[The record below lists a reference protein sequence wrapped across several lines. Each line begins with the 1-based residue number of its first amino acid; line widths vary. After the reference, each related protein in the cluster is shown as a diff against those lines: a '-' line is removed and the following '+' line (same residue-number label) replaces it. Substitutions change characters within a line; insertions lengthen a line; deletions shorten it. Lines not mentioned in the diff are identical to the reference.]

1 MTNILVEVTRGD
13 QVESIHRGHIVV
25 ADFQGTIQYQ
35 VGNPNCIVCLRSC
48 GKPLQALPIITS
60 GAADKFRLTPSELA
74 VMCGSLSGQ
83 DFHLT
88 TIESILEKTG
98 LDAGVLNCGVHRPS
112 HRPTARKL
120 QQEGKKPSPLH
131 NNCAGKHVAMLTL
144 CVYHGWPLENY
155 ISPGHPVQQLLLDTV
170 SSLTGV
176 PVEQIGIGIDGCGV
190 PVFFLP
196 LVNLARAYAKLTSRS
211 DPAISRLMEAS
222 LANPEMIAGSE
233 RICTDIMQILGKKVF
248 AKTGAEGGYAMS
260 LMEQGWGVGIKIE
273 DGNNRA
279 LNPVIIETLKQLG
292 RLTNEDEAGLE
303 AYHHP
308 LILNHR
314 KETVGTIRAKFNLV
328 N

>member
-1 MTNILVEVTRGD
+1 
-13 QVESIHRGHIVV
+13 
-25 ADFQGTIQYQ
+25 
-35 VGNPNCIVCLRSC
+35 
-48 GKPLQALPIITS
+48 
-60 GAADKFRLTPSELA
+60 
-74 VMCGSLSGQ
+74 MCGSLSGQ
-83 DFHLT
+83 DFHLAA
-88 TIESILEKTG
+88 IKSILDKIG
-98 LDAGVLNCGVHRPS
+98 LDARVLNCGVHRPS

-131 NNCAGKHVAMLTL
+131 NNCAGKHVAMLAL

-155 ISPGHPVQQLLLDTV
+155 ISPEHPVQQLMLDAV
-170 SSLTGV
+170 SSLTEV
-176 PVEQIGIGIDGCGV
+176 PVAQIGIGIDGCGV

-196 LVNLARAYAKLTSRS
+196 LANLARAYAKLSSRVDS
-211 DPAISRLMEAS
+211 AISRLMDAS

-233 RICTDIMQILGKKVF
+233 RICTDVMQVMGKKVF

-292 RLTNEDEAGLE
+292 VLSREDEERLE

-308 LILNHR
+308 LIVNHR
-314 KETVGTIRAKFNLV
+314 KETVGAIRAKFSLTN
-328 N
+328 

>member
-1 MTNILVEVTRGD
+1 MTNVLVEVTRGD
-13 QVESIHRGHIVV
+13 QVESFHRGHIVV
-25 ADFQGTIQYQ
+25 ADFQGTVQYQ
-35 VGNPNCIVCLRSC
+35 VGNPNCIICLRSC
-48 GKPLQALPIITS
+48 GKPLQALPVITS
-60 GAADKFRLTPSELA
+60 GAAEQFQLIPSELA

-83 DFHLT
+83 DFHLAA
-88 TIESILEKTG
+88 IKSILDKIG
-98 LDAGVLNCGVHRPS
+98 LDARVLNCGVHRPS

-131 NNCAGKHVAMLTL
+131 NNCAGKHVAMLAL

-155 ISPGHPVQQLLLDTV
+155 ISPEHPVQQLMLDAV
-170 SSLTGV
+170 SSLTEV
-176 PVEQIGIGIDGCGV
+176 PVAQIGIGIDGCGV

-196 LVNLARAYAKLTSRS
+196 LANLARAYAKLSSRVDS
-211 DPAISRLMEAS
+211 AISRLMDAS

-233 RICTDIMQILGKKVF
+233 RICTDVMQVMGKKVF

-292 RLTNEDEAGLE
+292 VLSREDEERLE

-308 LILNHR
+308 LIVNHR
-314 KETVGTIRAKFNLV
+314 KETVGAIRAKFSLTN
-328 N
+328 

>member
-25 ADFQGTIQYQ
+25 ADSQGTIQYQ
-35 VGNPNCIVCLRSC
+35 VGNPNCIICLRSC

-60 GAADKFRLTPSELA
+60 GAAEKFQLTPSELA
-74 VMCGSLSGQ
+74 VMCGSLNGQ

-88 TIESILEKTG
+88 AIKSILDKIG
-98 LDAGVLNCGVHRPS
+98 LDARVLNCGVHLPS

-120 QQEGKKPSPLH
+120 QQEGENPSPLH

-155 ISPGHPVQQLLLDTV
+155 ISPEHPVQQLILDTV
-170 SSLTGV
+170 SSLTEV
-176 PVEQIGIGIDGCGV
+176 PVAHIGIGIDGCGV

-196 LVNLARAYAKLTSRS
+196 LANLARAYAKLTSRADS
-211 DPAISRLMEAS
+211 AISRLMEAC

-233 RICTDIMQILGKKVF
+233 RICTDIMQALGRRVF
-248 AKTGAEGGYAMS
+248 AKTGAEGGYALS

-279 LNPVIIETLKQLG
+279 LNPVIIETLEQLG
-292 RLTNEDEAGLE
+292 VLSKEDEERLE

-308 LILNHR
+308 LIVNHR
-314 KETVGTIRAKFNLV
+314 KETVGAIRAKFSLTN
-328 N
+328 

>member
-1 MTNILVEVTRGD
+1 M
-13 QVESIHRGHIVV
+13 ESIHRGHIVV
-25 ADFQGTIQYQ
+25 ADSLGTIQYQ
-35 VGNPNCIVCLRSC
+35 VGNPNCIICLRSC
-48 GKPLQALPIITS
+48 GKPLQALPIITL
-60 GAADKFRLTPSELA
+60 GAADKFQLTPSELA

-88 TIESILEKTG
+88 AIKSILDKIG
-98 LDAGVLNCGVHRPS
+98 LDASVLNCGVHRPS
-112 HRPTARKL
+112 HRLTARKL
-120 QQEGKKPSPLH
+120 QQEGKEPSPLH

-155 ISPGHPVQQLLLDTV
+155 ISTEHPVQQLILDTV
-170 SSLTGV
+170 SSLTEV

-196 LVNLARAYAKLTSRS
+196 LANLARAYAKLTSRE
-211 DPAISRLMEAS
+211 DPSISRLMEAS
-222 LANPEMIAGSE
+222 LAHPEMIAGSE
-233 RICTDIMQILGKKVF
+233 RICTDIMQALGKKVF

-260 LMEQGWGVGIKIE
+260 LMEQGWGVGITIE

-292 RLTNEDEAGLE
+292 LLSREDEERLE

-308 LILNHR
+308 LIVNHR
-314 KETVGTIRAKFNLV
+314 KETVGVIRTKFSLAN
-328 N
+328 

>member
-1 MTNILVEVTRGD
+1 MADILVEVTRGD

-25 ADFQGTIQYQ
+25 ADSRGTILYQ
-35 VGNPNCIVCLRSC
+35 VGNPDCIICLRSC

-60 GAADKFRLTPSELA
+60 GAADKFQLTPSELA

-88 TIESILEKTG
+88 AITSILEKIE
-98 LDAGVLNCGVHRPS
+98 LDESALNCGIHRPS

-155 ISPGHPVQQLLLDTV
+155 ISPEHPLQQLILDTV
-170 SSLTGV
+170 SSLTEV
-176 PVEQIGIGIDGCGV
+176 PVAQIGIGIDGCGV

-196 LVNLARAYAKLTSRS
+196 LANLARAYAKLTSRV
-211 DPAISRLMEAS
+211 DPAINRLLEVS

-233 RICTDIMQILGKKVF
+233 RICTDIMQALGKKVF

-273 DGNNRA
+273 DGSTRA
-279 LNPVIIETLKQLG
+279 LNPVIVETLKQLG
-292 RLTNEDEAGLE
+292 VLSREDETRLKT
-303 AYHHP
+303 YHHP
-308 LILNHR
+308 LIVNHR
-314 KETVGTIRAKFNLV
+314 KETVGAIKAKFTLV
-328 N
+328 K